1 MRKLAVILMC
11 CFWAH
16 QLIAQVL
23 VINELDCDTPGID
36 DKEFVELKS
45 QTPNFSLN
53 GYVLV
58 FFNGSAAGGNA
69 SYLTL
74 DLSGYTTDINGL
86 LLIGSAAVAP
96 FPQYLIP
103 VNMIQNGA
111 DAVAI
116 YQAPA
121 ANFPD
126 GTLAFVD
133 QTLVDVLLYDTNDP
147 DAAGLI
153 SIFQAFRTD
162 IQQISEGPGNNTNS
176 IQRANDGSY
185 FVGVPTPRRL
195 NDGTGVILNGLFSGF
210 DQTLYNEGESFTIQ
224 FVLDQ
229 PVAED
234 LTLRFRLSQGDF
246 QQADF
251 SGDTTVLIPAGQS
264 AASITIHL
272 IDDSLDE
279 GDELMVFRLDPL
291 PTNYLLINNNV
302 VLRCVDNDYR
312 IAPFGTPL
320 QPTYGIVQ
328 STQAPGYYDAINGL
342 SGMALRQAL
351 QNIIANPAEVRAHS
365 YVDVVEI
372 IKVADQDPLN
382 SNQVWLV
389 YQERGIPKLDFQSG
403 SSNIGVWNREHTF
416 PRSRGG
422 FNNIDAD
429 TLADGIDFFWTTN
442 ADSVRHANSDA
453 HGIRAVSAQENNSR
467 GNQFYGQY
475 NGPMGTQGRFK
486 GDVARSIFFLSVRYN
501 GLEVVPGYPDGMIG
515 QFGDL
520 DTLLA
525 WHRNDPPDD
534 YEMNRNNVVFE
545 WQRNRNPFIDHP
557 NLAEYLWGNQMGQ
570 VWSQVSSASRLDNE
584 LSVQVFPN
592 PARHC
597 VYITG
602 LNGSYQVE
610 LFNAQGKLLEYRTM
624 TGDGVLNLASQQ
636 GLLLLKISA
645 SGKTVTRKLQVY

>member
-1 MRKLAVILMC
+1 MLKSAALLIFCL
-11 CFWAH
+11 WAN
-16 QLIAQVL
+16 LLFAQVL

-36 DKEFVELKS
+36 DKEFVEIKS
-45 QTPNFSLN
+45 ETPNFSLN

-74 DLSGYTTDINGL
+74 DLSGYSTDINGL
-86 LLIGSAAVAP
+86 LLIGSATVAP

-116 YQAPA
+116 YQGSA

-153 SIFQAFRTD
+153 AIFQAFRPD
-162 IQQISEGPGNNTNS
+162 IEQISEGPGNNTNS

-224 FVLDQ
+224 FILDQ

-251 SGDTTVLIPAGQS
+251 SGDTTVLIPAGQNT
-264 AASITIHL
+264 ASTTIQL
-272 IDDSLDE
+272 LDDDLDE
-279 GDELMVFRLDPL
+279 GDELMLFRLDPL
-291 PTNYLLINNNV
+291 PANFLLLNNNV

-342 SGMALRQAL
+342 SGMALREAL

-372 IKVADQDPLN
+372 IKVADQNPLN

-429 TLADGIDFFWTTN
+429 TLADGIDFYWPTN

-453 HGIRAVSAQENNSR
+453 HAIRAVSAQENNSR

-475 NGPMGTQGRFK
+475 SGPMDTQGRFK
-486 GDVARSIFFLSVRYN
+486 GDVARSIFFLAVRYN
-501 GLEVVPGYPDGMIG
+501 GLEVVPGYPDGIIG
-515 QFGDL
+515 HFGDL
-520 DTLLA
+520 DTLLS

-557 NLAEYLWGNQMGQ
+557 NLVEYLWGNQIGQ
-570 VWSQVSSASRLDNE
+570 IWSQISSTSQPEQALP
-584 LSVQVFPN
+584 VAIFPN
-592 PARHC
+592 PARHS
-597 VYITG
+597 VNISG
-602 LNGSYQVE
+602 LNGNYKVE
-610 LFNAQGKLLEYRTM
+610 LFNPQGKMLGSRFM
-624 TGDGVLNLASQQ
+624 NGDSSWELPPAK
-636 GLLLLKISA
+636 GLLLLKITSA
-645 SGKTVTRKLQVY
+645 GKTVTRKLQVH